1 MWRGWR
7 TISAMTKA
15 AYITADAASFGA
27 IIKRLRM
34 SEGWTI
40 AEFARRSGFTKNHLS
55 LIERGKNIPS
65 LNMLFTLS
73 ELFRI
78 DAADMVREVEL
89 ARRGRKAERA
99 AAMLAAAELKRTDT
113 VAETERAGEAKP
125 SAE

>member
-1 MWRGWR
+1 
-7 TISAMTKA
+7 MTKA
-15 AYITADAASFGA
+15 ACVTADAATFGG

-34 SEGWTI
+34 AEGWTI

-78 DAADMVREVEL
+78 DLVSIFN
-89 ARRGRKAERA
+89 K
-99 AAMLAAAELKRTDT
+99 TDLRIPPPET
-113 VAETERAGEAKP
+113 KECVA
-125 SAE
+125 